1 MLPRCKKIASL
12 LHNISGKIGS
22 PPALPLLMT
31 ENKYDTLLKISFGM
45 LAISAVM
52 LCISGYNIYFKK
64 GASAVPAAAVPA
76 VRSERDSLQQI
87 YTATVKKLDETF
99 SSSWASADTLSQN
112 LDVKLEEFNKL
123 RNEITAILK
132 DQSPGADL
140 GSAKEKILE
149 LQIKVNMLRL
159 KNTDVEAENRR
170 LQALLDQLT
179 RNRADNGGSNMT
191 RSDAK
196 AATDQPSGAAMT
208 TGLHLSAIATVNNK
222 ETETTAADEA
232 EKIAG
237 SFSLKNVSTKAGAEL
252 MVVVIQPDGKVVRNS
267 VWESGSFETSQGR
280 KVYSRK
286 ISLDAGSNERQLNF
300 SLNPDR
306 FLKGEYTM
314 QIWYNGNLIGKMSR
328 VLS

>member
-1 MLPRCKKIASL
+1 
-12 LHNISGKIGS
+12 
-22 PPALPLLMT
+22 MT
-31 ENKYDTLLKISFGM
+31 ENKYDTLLKISFAM

-52 LCISGYNIYFKK
+52 LCISGYNIYFRKNT
-64 GASAVPAAAVPA
+64 SAVQSMAA
-76 VRSERDSLQQI
+76 STIKTERDSLQQI

-99 SSSWASADTLSQN
+99 SSSWTSADTLSQN

-123 RNEITAILK
+123 RNEITAVLK
-132 DQSPGADL
+132 DQSPDADL
-140 GSAKEKILE
+140 GYAKEKILE
-149 LQIKVNMLRL
+149 LQIKVNALRL
-159 KNTDVEAENRR
+159 KNSDVETENRR

-179 RNRADNGGSNMT
+179 RSRAENGGVP

-196 AATDQPSGAAMT
+196 QVSDKPSGPVMT
-208 TGLHLSAIATVNNK
+208 TELHLSAIATSNNK

-232 EKIAG
+232 EKFVG
-237 SFSLKNVSTKAGAEL
+237 SFSLKNVSPKSNAEL

-267 VWESGSFETSQGR
+267 VWESGSFETSQGK

-286 ISLDAGSNERQLNF
+286 ISLDAGSSDRQLNF

>member
-1 MLPRCKKIASL
+1 
-12 LHNISGKIGS
+12 
-22 PPALPLLMT
+22 
-31 ENKYDTLLKISFGM
+31 M

-52 LCISGYNIYFKK
+52 LCISGYNIYFRKEAHATPSIA
-64 GASAVPAAAVPA
+64 ASAI
-76 VRSERDSLQQI
+76 RTERDSLQQI
-87 YTATVKKLDETF
+87 YAATVKKLDETF
-99 SSSWASADTLSQN
+99 SSSWTSADTLSQN

-132 DQSPGADL
+132 DQSPDADL

-149 LQIKVNMLRL
+149 LQIKVNALRL
-159 KNTDVEAENRR
+159 KNSDVETENRR

-179 RNRADNGGSNMT
+179 RSRTEIGGIA

-196 AATDQPSGAAMT
+196 QAADKPLGPVMT
-208 TGLHLSAIATVNNK
+208 TELHLSAIATSNNK

-232 EKIAG
+232 EKIVG
-237 SFSLKNVSTKAGAEL
+237 SFSLKNISPKANAEL

-267 VWESGSFETSQGR
+267 VWESGSFETSQG
-280 KVYSRK
+280 KKIYSRK
-286 ISLDAGSNERQLNF
+286 ISLDAGSNDRQLNF

>member
-1 MLPRCKKIASL
+1 
-12 LHNISGKIGS
+12 
-22 PPALPLLMT
+22 
-31 ENKYDTLLKISFGM
+31 M
-45 LAISAVM
+45 LAISAIM
-52 LCISGYNIYFKK
+52 LCISGYNIYFRK
-64 GASAVPAAAVPA
+64 GAPA
-76 VRSERDSLQQI
+76 VQSMAASAIRTERDSLQQI
-87 YTATVKKLDETF
+87 YAATVKKLDETF
-99 SSSWASADTLSQN
+99 SSSWTSADTLSQN

-132 DQSPGADL
+132 DQSPDADL

-149 LQIKVNMLRL
+149 LQIKVNALRL
-159 KNTDVEAENRR
+159 KNSDVETENRR

-179 RNRADNGGSNMT
+179 RSRTENGSIT
-191 RSDAK
+191 RPDAK
-196 AATDQPSGAAMT
+196 QVSDKPSGPVMT
-208 TGLHLSAIATVNNK
+208 TELHLSAIATSNNK

-232 EKIAG
+232 EKIVG
-237 SFSLKNVSTKAGAEL
+237 SFSLKNISPKSTAEL

-267 VWESGSFETSQGR
+267 VWESGSFETSQG
-280 KVYSRK
+280 KKIYSRK
-286 ISLDAGSNERQLNF
+286 ISLDAGSNDRQLNF

>member
-1 MLPRCKKIASL
+1 
-12 LHNISGKIGS
+12 
-22 PPALPLLMT
+22 MT
-31 ENKYDTLLKISFGM
+31 ENKYDTLLKISFAM

-52 LCISGYNIYFKK
+52 LCISGYNIYFRK
-64 GASAVPAAAVPA
+64 GIPAAQSMSASAI
-76 VRSERDSLQQI
+76 RTERDSLQQI
-87 YTATVKKLDETF
+87 YAATVKKLDETF
-99 SSSWASADTLSQN
+99 SSSWTSADTLSQN

-132 DQSPGADL
+132 DQSPDADL
-140 GSAKEKILE
+140 GFAKEKILE
-149 LQIKVNMLRL
+149 LQIKVNALRL
-159 KNTDVEAENRR
+159 KNSDVETENKR

-179 RNRADNGGSNMT
+179 KSRTENAGNAA

-196 AATDQPSGAAMT
+196 QAADKPSGPVMT
-208 TGLHLSAIATVNNK
+208 TELHLSAMATSNNK

-232 EKIAG
+232 EKIVG
-237 SFSLKNVSTKAGAEL
+237 SFSLKNISPKATAEL

-267 VWESGSFETSQGR
+267 VWESGSFETTQG
-280 KVYSRK
+280 KKIYSRK
-286 ISLDAGSNERQLNF
+286 LSLDAGSSERQLNF